1 MRLPLWHIGVI
12 TEHILRF
19 YRRSTGS
26 DPPGHFQKEEKT
38 MDIYD
43 ILTLIGGIGL
53 FLYGMKYLGKSLEH
67 LAGAKLEKT
76 LEKMTDK
83 RYKGFSFG
91 ILVTAVVQSSSATT
105 IMLVGFANAGIMKL
119 VQSVPVLLGANIGT
133 TVTGQILRIGDIS
146 GSGSSLIGLLK
157 PSSFAPLIIGIAA
170 FIMLL
175 SKKKRP
181 NDIAAILMG
190 FGVLF
195 FGMNTMELALEP
207 LKTSESFREA
217 FTTFDNPIVGFG
229 LGILLA
235 MILQSSSAAVGVIQA
250 VAAATGSITYA
261 VAIPMVMGISVGKLF
276 PVILSSIGTKR
287 VAQQVTIAQLL
298 VSSSGAVAGMGVVYL
313 ILSPLGLISWDTVM
327 TRGSIADLNTIFNI
341 IVSLL
346 FFPLCGVIAKVVEKL
361 RHSDPPSKIDEEL
374 AALDDRLLNTPAV
387 AREQARKVINSMGNA
402 VVENLGLA
410 IALHDDPEADPPAIL
425 EDNELFLDK
434 SETYLSDYMVK
445 ITACR
450 LRDDEQKLASEIMH
464 SIMDFERIGDHCIK
478 ISEVATYN
486 KQEKIEFSQSA
497 KSELKIIFDAV
508 SEIIKNTVD
517 AFTLDDKELAH
528 NVEPLEELTKSL
540 AEIIKQRHIKR
551 LQSGNCT
558 VQSGISLTE
567 CLTSLERIAAYCSNI
582 ALHVIEKHTAGDG
595 FDMHSYASFLHNES
609 LDYARLYAQ
618 YEEKYLN
625 PLMSLQ

>member
-12 TEHILRF
+12 TEHILSF
-19 YRRSTGS
+19 YRRLTGS
-26 DPPGHFQKEEKT
+26 DPPGRFQKEEKT

-346 FFPLCGVIAKVVEKL
+346 FFPLCGVVAKVVEKL
-361 RHSDPPSKIDEEL
+361 RHSDPPSKIDQEL

-387 AREQARKVINSMGNA
+387 ALEQARKVINSMGSA

-410 IALHDDPEADPPAIL
+410 IRLHEEPDFEPPAIL
-425 EDNELFLDK
+425 EENELFLDK

-450 LRDDEQKLASEIMH
+450 LREDEQKLASEIMH

-478 ISEVATYN
+478 VSEVATYN
-486 KQEKIEFSQSA
+486 RNEKIEFSQSA

>member
-1 MRLPLWHIGVI
+1 
-12 TEHILRF
+12 
-19 YRRSTGS
+19 
-26 DPPGHFQKEEKT
+26 

-387 AREQARKVINSMGNA
+387 ALEQARKVINSMGNA

>member
-1 MRLPLWHIGVI
+1 
-12 TEHILRF
+12 
-19 YRRSTGS
+19 
-26 DPPGHFQKEEKT
+26 

-235 MILQSSSAAVGVIQA
+235 MILQSSSAAVGIIQA

-346 FFPLCGVIAKVVEKL
+346 FFPLCGVVAKVVEKL

-387 AREQARKVINSMGNA
+387 ALEQARKVINSMGNA

>member
-1 MRLPLWHIGVI
+1 
-12 TEHILRF
+12 
-19 YRRSTGS
+19 
-26 DPPGHFQKEEKT
+26 

-298 VSSSGAVAGMGVVYL
+298 VSSSGAVAGMVVVYL

-346 FFPLCGVIAKVVEKL
+346 FFPLCGVVAKVVEKL

-387 AREQARKVINSMGNA
+387 ALEQARKVINSMGNA

>member
-1 MRLPLWHIGVI
+1 
-12 TEHILRF
+12 
-19 YRRSTGS
+19 
-26 DPPGHFQKEEKT
+26 

-298 VSSSGAVAGMGVVYL
+298 VSSCGAVAGMGVVYL

-346 FFPLCGVIAKVVEKL
+346 FFPLCGVVAKVVEKL

-387 AREQARKVINSMGNA
+387 ALEQARKVINSMGNA

>member
-1 MRLPLWHIGVI
+1 
-12 TEHILRF
+12 
-19 YRRSTGS
+19 
-26 DPPGHFQKEEKT
+26 

-207 LKTSESFREA
+207 LKTSDAFREA

-346 FFPLCGVIAKVVEKL
+346 FFPLCGVVAKVVEKL
-361 RHSDPPSKIDEEL
+361 RHSDPPSKIDQEL

-387 AREQARKVINSMGNA
+387 ALEQARKVINSMGNA

-410 IALHDDPEADPPAIL
+410 IALHDDPDADPPAIL
-425 EDNELFLDK
+425 EDNEVFLDK

-450 LRDDEQKLASEIMH
+450 LREDEQKLASEIMH

-486 KQEKIEFSQSA
+486 KQEKIEFSSSA

-517 AFTLDDKELAH
+517 AFTLDNTEIAH

>member
-1 MRLPLWHIGVI
+1 
-12 TEHILRF
+12 
-19 YRRSTGS
+19 
-26 DPPGHFQKEEKT
+26 

-346 FFPLCGVIAKVVEKL
+346 FFPLCGIVAKVVEKL
-361 RHSDPPSKIDEEL
+361 RHSDPPSKIDQEL

-387 AREQARKVINSMGNA
+387 ALEQARKVINSMGSA

-410 IALHDDPEADPPAIL
+410 IRLHDEPDFEPPAIL
-425 EDNELFLDK
+425 EENELFLDK

-450 LRDDEQKLASEIMH
+450 LREDEQKLASEIMH

-478 ISEVATYN
+478 VSEVATYN
-486 KQEKIEFSQSA
+486 RNEKIEFSQSA

>member
-1 MRLPLWHIGVI
+1 MYELFP
-12 TEHILRF
+12 
-19 YRRSTGS
+19 
-26 DPPGHFQKEEKT
+26 KEEKT

-91 ILVTAVVQSSSATT
+91 VLVTAVVQSSSATT

-146 GSGSSLIGLLK
+146 GSGSSWIGLLK
-157 PSSFAPLIIGIAA
+157 PSSFAPLIIGISA

-346 FFPLCGVIAKVVEKL
+346 FFPLCGVVAKVVEKL
-361 RHSDPPSKIDEEL
+361 RHSDPPSKIDQEL

-387 AREQARKVINSMGNA
+387 ALEQARKVINSMGSA

-410 IALHDDPEADPPAIL
+410 IRLHEEPDFEPPAIL
-425 EDNELFLDK
+425 EENELFLDK

-450 LRDDEQKLASEIMH
+450 LREDEQKLASEIMH

-478 ISEVATYN
+478 VSEVATYN
-486 KQEKIEFSQSA
+486 RNEKIEFSQSA

>member
-1 MRLPLWHIGVI
+1 L
-12 TEHILRF
+12 
-19 YRRSTGS
+19 TGS
-26 DPPGHFQKEEKT
+26 DPPGRFQKEEKT

-346 FFPLCGVIAKVVEKL
+346 FFPLCGVVAKVVEKL
-361 RHSDPPSKIDEEL
+361 RHSDPPSKIDQEL

-387 AREQARKVINSMGNA
+387 ALEQARKVINSMGSA

-410 IALHDDPEADPPAIL
+410 IRLHEEPDFEPPAIL
-425 EDNELFLDK
+425 EENELFLDK

-450 LRDDEQKLASEIMH
+450 LREDEQKLASEIMH

-478 ISEVATYN
+478 VSEVATYN
-486 KQEKIEFSQSA
+486 RNEKIEFSQSA

>member
-1 MRLPLWHIGVI
+1 
-12 TEHILRF
+12 
-19 YRRSTGS
+19 
-26 DPPGHFQKEEKT
+26 

-346 FFPLCGVIAKVVEKL
+346 FFPLCGVVAKVVEKL

-387 AREQARKVINSMGNA
+387 ALEQARKVINSMGNA